1 MDDPQTRPS
10 SRPHSAE
17 SDAPSPAYDALTP
30 ARTPDLVYTLVFEQ
44 LKQLTAVAVAAAAGA
59 LILLQMGFARADPV
73 SILGIL
79 AILASVV
86 LAMDA
91 QDSVVDHA
99 VRGVPPGKLVSIR
112 RRLASVLLLGGA
124 AAFLGY
130 NLG

>member
-1 MDDPQTRPS
+1 MEN
-10 SRPHSAE
+10 PHARRSELPRVAAP
-17 SDAPSPAYDALTP
+17 DAPTGSYDAATP
-30 ARTPDLVYTLVFEQ
+30 ARTPDLVYTLLFEQ
-44 LKQLTAVAVAAAAGA
+44 LRQLTTVAVAAAAGA
-59 LILLQMGFARADPV
+59 LILLQMGFARADFI

-91 QDSVVDHA
+91 QDSLVDYA
-99 VRGVPPGKLVSIR
+99 VQGVPPGKLVTIR
-112 RRLASVLLLGGA
+112 RRLASILLLGGA